1 MSSINIVEQFTENF
15 FKDCNLKSKKFQT
28 SDLE

>member
-1 MSSINIVEQFTENF
+1 MNGINIVNQFIEKF
-15 FKDCNLKSKKFQT
+15 FRDCNLKSKKIQT